1 MLDPTT
7 LTTLGWVVAAVL
19 ILTGIAGVVVPVL
32 PGVVFVFGGMLLAAW
47 IDHFTRISVGT
58 VAVLAA
64 LAAVALVA
72 DYASSAVAAKRA
84 GASKLGIIGAALGTA
99 LGIFGGF
106 IGLLFM
112 PLVGA
117 AIGEFIARRDA
128 LHAGRVGVATWLGLL
143 AAMVIKI
150 TIVFTMVGVFVV
162 ALLF

>member
-1 MLDPTT
+1 MDPNTITT
-7 LTTLGWVVAAVL
+7 LIWVIAVAL
-19 ILTGIAGVVVPVL
+19 ILAGIAGVVVPVL
-32 PGVVFVFGGMLLAAW
+32 PGVVFVLAGMLLAAW
-47 IDHFTRISVGT
+47 IDHFTRISAWT
-58 VAVLAA
+58 VAVLGA

-72 DYASSAVAAKRA
+72 DYAGSTVAAKKA
-84 GASKLGIIGAALGTA
+84 GASKLGIIGAALGTV

-112 PLVGA
+112 PLIGA

-150 TIVFTMVGVFVV
+150 AIVFTMVGVFV
-162 ALLF
+162 ASLLF